1 MNHSP
6 IKWLALNI
14 RNNYEYFFSCRLTT
28 KKIEETPNASI
39 VVDLSKKSTR
49 QFDGLSFFGG
59 ILTVFGIAAIAFFGI
74 KSYQS
79 KRIINEGYN
88 LNLM

>member
-1 MNHSP
+1 MSELIMNNFP
-6 IKWLALNI
+6 
-14 RNNYEYFFSCRLTT
+14 CRPTT
-28 KKIEETPNASI
+28 GKIEGTPNASP
-39 VVDLSKKSTR
+39 VVDCSKKSTR

-59 ILTVFGIAAIAFFGI
+59 VLTILGIAAIAFFGI

-79 KRIINEGYN
+79 KRIKNEGYN

>member
-1 MNHSP
+1 MNNFP
-6 IKWLALNI
+6 
-14 RNNYEYFFSCRLTT
+14 CRSTT
-28 KKIEETPNASI
+28 KKIEETPNANP
-39 VVDLSKKSTR
+39 VVDCPQKITR

-59 ILTVFGIAAIAFFGI
+59 VLTTFGVAAIAFFGI

-79 KRIINEGYN
+79 KKIRNEGYN